1 MTDSSPGVAAA
12 VEGELRLLDPA
23 VRASAGL
30 LSQVLHPDYRE
41 IDSSGRVWNRD
52 TMIASLT
59 AVDAPRP
66 GQMTASRMSGVQLA
80 DGLVHLTYDTE
91 TKGHLAHRSSVWRL
105 TESGWELYFHQAT
118 SFGSA
123 ADAGPDTGPDIG
135 PDIGQDA
142 GPDTGTGG

>member
-23 VRASAGL
+23 VRASADL
-30 LSQVLHPDYRE
+30 LSEVLHPDYRE
-41 IDSSGRVWNRD
+41 IDVSGRVWDRD

-59 AVDAPRP
+59 AADAPHA
-66 GQMTASRMSGVQLA
+66 GQMTASRMSGIQLA
-80 DGLVHLTYDTE
+80 DHLVHLTYDTE

-123 ADAGPDTGPDIG
+123 TDTGPDTGPD
-135 PDIGQDA
+135 
-142 GPDTGTGG
+142 TGASG